1 MFNQV
6 FYHDTIKKYVVLFGT
21 IFNDIYIQKS
31 DGADTTQNIKVPISY
46 GPKQKFI
53 SRLTQDPNL
62 TKPVAIQLPRIGFE
76 MTDISYASERKLPT
90 INKIAVVDPNNPN
103 KLAYQYMPVPYDLNF
118 NLYIL
123 VKDASD
129 GTRILEQILPFF
141 TPDWTAT
148 LNLDSTMQ
156 HKYDVPIVLNDVKSE
171 DTYEGNFIQRR
182 VLTWTLSFTLKGWIF
197 GPTRKSNQIKTSYIN
212 LYNVNVADNFN
223 IGNTQFKE
231 KLTTIP
237 VVTGKTLAQ
246 VEADDDYTF
255 SQTIEDL
262 YGNWSNWRCFEYDP
276 ITAFAN

>member
-21 IFNDIYIQKS
+21 IFNNIYIQKS

-90 INKIAVVDPNNPN
+90 INRVAVQDPDNPN
-103 KLAYQYMPVPYDLNF
+103 RLKHQYMPVPYDF
-118 NLYIL
+118 SFSMYIL
-123 VKDASD
+123 VKNAND

-148 LNLDSTMQ
+148 LNLDSSMQ
-156 HKYDVPIVLNDVKSE
+156 HKYDIPIILDDVRSE
-171 DTYEGNFIQRR
+171 DTYEGNFIERR
-182 VLTWTLSFTLKGWIF
+182 VLTWTLNFTLKGYIF
-197 GPTRKSNQIKTSYIN
+197 GPSRKSEQIKTSIIN
-212 LYNVNVADNFN
+212 LYNVGSDIPFSSAV
-223 IGNTQFKE
+223 GNTTIQQII
-231 KLTTIP
+231 TTLP
-237 VVTGKTLAQ
+237 VVDGKALSEI
-246 VEADDDYTF
+246 EADDDYTF
-255 SQTIEDL
+255 SSTIEQF
-262 YGNWSNWRCFEYDP
+262 YEQ
-276 ITAFAN
+276 

>member
-21 IFNDIYIQKS
+21 IFNNIYIQKS

-90 INKIAVVDPNNPN
+90 INRVAVQDPDNPN
-103 KLAYQYMPVPYDLNF
+103 RLKHQYMPVPYDF
-118 NLYIL
+118 SFSMYIL
-123 VKDASD
+123 VKNAND

-148 LNLDSTMQ
+148 LNLDSSMQ
-156 HKYDVPIVLNDVKSE
+156 HKYDIPIILDDVRSE
-171 DTYEGNFIQRR
+171 DTYEGNFIERR
-182 VLTWTLSFTLKGWIF
+182 VLTWTLNFTLKGYIF
-197 GPTRKSNQIKTSYIN
+197 GPTRKSEQIKTSIIN
-212 LYNVNVADNFN
+212 LYNVASDIPFSSA
-223 IGNTQFKE
+223 IGNTTIQQII
-231 KLTTIP
+231 TTLP
-237 VVTGKTLAQ
+237 VVDGKALSEI
-246 VEADDDYTF
+246 EADDDYTF
-255 SQTIEDL
+255 SSTIEQF
-262 YGNWSNWRCFEYDP
+262 YEQ
-276 ITAFAN
+276 